1 MIRRAGKIALSITL
15 SNGILGVL
23 RTFEAILIAKLAHWD
38 FARPVG
44 TTRVLVEVGV
54 EQGLTVDRCLDGSGV
69 APERLDE
76 PDATVAAAQELRII
90 RNLMRLLGPAFPLGI
105 EVGRR
110 YHATTY
116 GIWGFALMSSAT
128 FGDAVSVGL
137 RYLQLTSTFC
147 DIRPTVRG
155 EDATLVI
162 DDRDLP
168 GDVRDVLVEITVAAL
183 ITLQF
188 DLDSANLPVKRLA
201 LKMKPPA
208 YAGRFRTLFDASPE
222 FGAAHNALTVDAHCL
237 ALKLPQ
243 RNALTRRQCE
253 DECRRVLERRR
264 RSEGWAGRVRRHLAG
279 DPARG
284 PTMDVLAAELGVSVR
299 TLRRRLADEGTD
311 YETVVDE
318 IREALAEALLATT
331 TLTVAEVSE
340 RLGYSEPSAFARAFR
355 RWKAMSP
362 NEYRRSA

>member
-1 MIRRAGKIALSITL
+1 MIT
-15 SNGILGVL
+15 
-23 RTFEAILIAKLAHWD
+23 KLAHWD

-116 GIWGFALMSSAT
+116 GIWGFALLSSAT

-201 LKMKPPA
+201 LKMQAPA
-208 YAGRFRTLFDASPE
+208 YAGRFRALFGALPE

-237 ALKLPQ
+237 DLKLPQ

>member
-1 MIRRAGKIALSITL
+1 MT
-15 SNGILGVL
+15 V
-23 RTFEAILIAKLAHWD
+23 KLARWD
-38 FARPVG
+38 FVRPVN
-44 TTRVLVEVGV
+44 TTRVLVDIGV
-54 EQGLTVDRCLDGSGV
+54 EQGLGVRQCLDGSGV
-69 APERLDE
+69 APELLDRPE
-76 PDATVAAAQELRII
+76 ATVAAAQELHIV
-90 RNLMRLLGPAFPLGI
+90 RNLMRFLGPDFPLGI

-110 YHATTY
+110 CHATAY
-116 GIWGFALMSSAT
+116 GIWGFALLSSAT
-128 FGDAVSVGL
+128 FAHAVSVGL
-137 RYLQLTSTFC
+137 RHLQLTSTFC
-147 DIRPTVRG
+147 DIRPTTRG

-168 GDVRDVLVEITVAAL
+168 GDVRGVLVEITVAAL

-188 DLDSANLPVKRLA
+188 DLDAANLPVKRLA
-201 LKMKPPA
+201 LKMEAPS
-208 YAGRFRTLFDASPE
+208 YADRFRTLFDASPE
-222 FGAAHNALTVDAHCL
+222 FGAEENALTVDVRCL
-237 ALKLPQ
+237 DVRLPQ
-243 RNALTRRQCE
+243 RNSLTRRLCE

-284 PTMDVLAAELGVSVR
+284 PTMTALAAELGVSAR

-318 IREALAEALLATT
+318 IRETLAEALLATT

-362 NEYRRSA
+362 NEFRRSA